1 MPGIHSV
8 TVCGHRHQERFLPQ
22 IFQFLHYAESC
33 RLAIYIESQF
43 YDYLASTAPEG
54 EALPKSAIRFE
65 SIESL
70 TAAGIAAPDV
80 AVSFGGDGTL
90 LRTARHIGVCG
101 IPLLGINTGH
111 LGFLAH
117 HTIEQSCLLLDLLRS
132 GKYDVEERTLLRVIC
147 DGIPGGISPYALNEV
162 AIMKDDTSSMIRINM
177 EVNGSYLTDYKVDGL
192 IVSTSTG
199 STAYN
204 LSVGGPIMQ
213 PGLDCMILSPVAP
226 HSLSLRPIVLA
237 GNSHLKAVTSSRT
250 PHFRVSLDG
259 NSFLLPAQTPVHI
272 EKAAGAVQFVSF
284 PGESFAEVLRAKLN
298 WG

>member
-1 MPGIHSV
+1 MPGIRSI
-8 TVCGHRHQERFLPQ
+8 TVCGHRHQDRFLTHIERFL
-22 IFQFLHYAESC
+22 HHAETSG
-33 RLAIYIESQF
+33 LAIYIESNF
-43 YDYLASTAPEG
+43 FDYLREQHVPLPDR
-54 EALPKSAIRFE
+54 ALRFE

-70 TAAGIAAPDV
+70 TACGIAAPDV

-117 HTIEQSCLLLDLLRS
+117 HTVEEANTLLDRLMA
-132 GKYDVEERTLLRVIC
+132 GNFDIQERTLLRVSC
-147 DGIPGGISPYALNEV
+147 TGIPGGISPYALNEV
-162 AIMKDDTSSMIRINM
+162 AVMKDDTSSMIRIHM
-177 EVNGSYLTDYKVDGL
+177 DVDDTYLTDYKVDGL

-226 HSLSLRPIVLA
+226 HSLSLRPIVLS
-237 GNSHLKAVTSSRT
+237 GNSRLTAVTSSRT

-259 NSFLLPAQTPVHI
+259 NSFLLPAGTPVHI
-272 EKAAGAVQFVSF
+272 EKAAGAIQFVTF